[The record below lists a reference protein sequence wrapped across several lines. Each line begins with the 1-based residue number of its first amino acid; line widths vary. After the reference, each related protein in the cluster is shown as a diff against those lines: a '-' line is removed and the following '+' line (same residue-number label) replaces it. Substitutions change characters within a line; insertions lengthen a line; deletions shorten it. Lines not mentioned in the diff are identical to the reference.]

1 MMMVVIMKVVI
12 VIIVVVIIII
22 NIILSR
28 GSRGFGVFR
37 HRRRRRPSAVL
48 VPLELVDGR
57 LVGANGGELVAHDG
71 DDEEAVEDGD
81 DGEEDGVEDF
91 ALLRLGVGG
100 NRIQDPRSEDQHD
113 AGARDQPHVDEELE
127 MDGID

>member
-1 MMMVVIMKVVI
+1 MKVVI
-12 VIIVVVIIII
+12 VIIVVVVIII
-22 NIILSR
+22 NILSR
-28 GSRGFGVFR
+28 GSPGFGVF
-37 HRRRRRPSAVL
+37 RRRRRPSAVL